1 MTAPA
6 AIAAASAP
14 PAAPAAPRGLVARLP
29 ALWPAAMLGVFFLIP
44 FVIMV
49 AFSFYHRVEG
59 GLYQPAFELENYARF
74 WTPLFTRVLGFSL
87 MICGL
92 AAVICV
98 TASVPFTWF
107 LSRTRRRAQVAWLV
121 GILSILSLSE
131 VIMGFAWSILLSRSA
146 GVSNLLVTLGI
157 LSAPDAWTPS
167 FGALLM
173 GLCFIGFPYS
183 VLMLYPAVNRLDP
196 EITEAARTLGA
207 SPSRAF
213 FTVVIPSLRQAILAT
228 AILVFVF
235 TLGCYVLPQVLGK
248 PEHWTLS
255 VLITDQA
262 IYQSNIPFAA
272 ALAVFLVLVSLAL
285 IGLTLLLG
293 QGRRSKGGR

>member
-1 MTAPA
+1 MTGPSPA
-6 AIAAASAP
+6 MVATPAGTAALN
-14 PAAPAAPRGLVARLP
+14 APRGLVARLP

-59 GLYQPAFELENYARF
+59 GLYEPAFELDNYARF

-92 AAVICV
+92 AAVVCV
-98 TASVPFTWF
+98 VAAVPFTWC

-121 GILSILSLSE
+121 CILSILSLSE

-146 GVSNLLVTLGI
+146 GLSNLLVTLGV
-157 LSAPDAWTPS
+157 LSSPEAWTPS

-207 SPSRAF
+207 SPLRGF

-248 PEHWTLS
+248 PEQWTLS

-293 QGRRSKGGR
+293 QGRKR

>member
-1 MTAPA
+1 MSA
-6 AIAAASAP
+6 ATTD
-14 PAAPAAPRGLVARLP
+14 APRGLAARLP
-29 ALWPAAMLGVFFLIP
+29 ALWPATMLCVFFLIP
-44 FVIMV
+44 FLIMV
-49 AFSFYHRVEG
+49 AYSFYHRIEG
-59 GLYQPAFELENYARF
+59 GLYEPAFEFDNYLRF
-74 WTPLFTRVLGFSL
+74 WSPLFTRVLGFSL
-87 MICGL
+87 LICGL
-92 AAVICV
+92 AAVVCV

-107 LSRTRRRAQVAWLV
+107 LSRTRRPVQVAWLV

-146 GVSNLLVTLGI
+146 GLSNLLVSLGI
-157 LSAPDAWTPS
+157 LDSPEAWTPS

-196 EITEAARTLGA
+196 EVTEAARTLGA
-207 SPSRAF
+207 SPLRGF

-228 AILVFVF
+228 TILVFVF
-235 TLGCYVLPQVLGK
+235 TLGSYILPQVLGK

-262 IYQSNIPFAA
+262 IYQSNVPFAA

-293 QGRRSKGGR
+293 QGRKPGGRR

>member
-1 MTAPA
+1 MTAA
-6 AIAAASAP
+6 TAD
-14 PAAPAAPRGLVARLP
+14 APRGFAARLP
-29 ALWPAAMLGVFFLIP
+29 ALWPAVMLCVFFLVP
-44 FVIMV
+44 FLIMV
-49 AFSFYHRVEG
+49 AYSFYHRVEG
-59 GLYQPAFELENYARF
+59 GLYEPAFEFDNYLRF

-92 AAVICV
+92 AAVVCV

-107 LSRTRRRAQVAWLV
+107 LSRTRRPVQIVWLV

-146 GVSNLLVTLGI
+146 GLSNLLVTLGI
-157 LSAPDAWTPS
+157 LDTPEAWTPS

-196 EITEAARTLGA
+196 EVTEAARTLGA
-207 SPSRAF
+207 SPLRGF
-213 FTVVIPSLRQAILAT
+213 FTVVVPSLRQAILAT
-228 AILVFVF
+228 IILVFVF
-235 TLGCYVLPQVLGK
+235 TLGSYILPQVLGK

-262 IYQSNIPFAA
+262 IYQSNVPFAA

-293 QGRRSKGGR
+293 QGRRR

>member
-1 MTAPA
+1 MTAA
-6 AIAAASAP
+6 ATTP
-14 PAAPAAPRGLVARLP
+14 PAATAAPRGIAARLP
-29 ALWPAAMLGVFFLIP
+29 ALWPAVMLCVFFLIP
-44 FVIMV
+44 FLIMV
-49 AFSFYHRVEG
+49 AFSFYHRVQG
-59 GLYQPAFELENYARF
+59 GLYEPAFELDNYARF
-74 WTPLFTRVLGFSL
+74 WSPLFTRVLLFSL
-87 MICGL
+87 AICGL

-98 TASVPFTWF
+98 AASVPFTWF
-107 LSRTRRRAQVAWLV
+107 LSRTRRPVQVAWLV

-131 VIMGFAWSILLSRSA
+131 VIMGFAWSILLSRAA

-157 LSAPDAWTPS
+157 LASPEAWTPS

-196 EITEAARTLGA
+196 EVTEAARTLGA
-207 SPSRAF
+207 SPLRGF
-213 FTVVIPSLRQAILAT
+213 FTIVIPSLRQAILAT
-228 AILVFVF
+228 IILVFVF
-235 TLGCYVLPQVLGK
+235 TLGSYVLPQVLGK

-262 IYQSNIPFAA
+262 IYQSNVPFAA

-293 QGRRSKGGR
+293 QGRKPAGGR

>member
-1 MTAPA
+1 VTAA
-6 AIAAASAP
+6 TTD
-14 PAAPAAPRGLVARLP
+14 APRGLAARLP
-29 ALWPAAMLGVFFLIP
+29 ALWPAAMLCVFFLVP
-44 FVIMV
+44 FLIMV
-49 AFSFYHRVEG
+49 AYSFYHRVEG
-59 GLYQPAFELENYARF
+59 GLYEPAFELDNYARF

-92 AAVICV
+92 AAVVCV

-107 LSRTRRRAQVAWLV
+107 LSRTRRPVQVAWLV

-146 GVSNLLVTLGI
+146 GLSNLLVSLGI
-157 LSAPDAWTPS
+157 LDTPEAWTPS

-196 EITEAARTLGA
+196 EVTEAARTLGA
-207 SPSRAF
+207 SPLRGF

-228 AILVFVF
+228 IILVFVF
-235 TLGCYVLPQVLGK
+235 TLGSYILPQVLGK

-262 IYQSNIPFAA
+262 IYQSNVPFAA

-293 QGRRSKGGR
+293 QARRPGGKG

>member
-1 MTAPA
+1 MTAVATSAP
-6 AIAAASAP
+6 IAAARS
-14 PAAPAAPRGLVARLP
+14 APRGLVARLP
-29 ALWPAAMLGVFFLIP
+29 ALWPAAMLCVFFLIP

-49 AFSFYHRVEG
+49 VFSFYHRVEG
-59 GLYQPAFELENYARF
+59 GLYEPAFELDNYARF

-92 AAVICV
+92 AAVVCV
-98 TASVPFTWF
+98 VAAVPFTWC

-121 GILSILSLSE
+121 CILSILSLSE

-146 GVSNLLVTLGI
+146 GLSNLLVTLGI
-157 LSAPDAWTPS
+157 LSSPEAWTPG

-207 SPSRAF
+207 SPLRGF

-293 QGRRSKGGR
+293 QNRRR